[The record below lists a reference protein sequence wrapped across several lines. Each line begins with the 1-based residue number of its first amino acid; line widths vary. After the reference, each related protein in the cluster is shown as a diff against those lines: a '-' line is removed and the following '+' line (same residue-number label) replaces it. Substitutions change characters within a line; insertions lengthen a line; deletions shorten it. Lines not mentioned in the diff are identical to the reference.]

1 MSDDA
6 QTPLL
11 RFDFTNGLQRG
22 SQLMLYPRY
31 LVHRSDSHVETVPFS
46 RITALKVAFERDSRR
61 LGWGVALVIVALLLL
76 AIAAPIGSLSHGAAQ
91 EMMASAQGV
100 GRALYSLFRFIE
112 GVAAVLPAIA
122 RRRAR
127 RRGARRARL
136 ARRDHA
142 HAGSRRRGARL
153 FGAWARYAASRL
165 RRDGCRASD
174 GGSPV
179 GLV

>member
-46 RITALKVAFERDSRR
+46 RITSIRVSFQRDPRR
-61 LGWGVALVIVALLLL
+61 LGWGIACVVIALFLL
-76 AIAAPIGSLSHGAAQ
+76 AVSAPLGSFAHGAAQ
-91 EMMASAQGV
+91 EMAQSAQGV
-100 GRALYSLFRFIE
+100 ARALYSLFRFIE

-122 RRRAR
+122 LAAALGGAALGVLGW
-127 RRGARRARL
+127 RGATTLTLVLGGAERAYSVRGRDTLLLDFAEMAAERL
-136 ARRDHA
+136 MAAAR
-142 HAGSRRRGARL
+142 
-153 FGAWARYAASRL
+153 
-165 RRDGCRASD
+165 
-174 GGSPV
+174 
-179 GLV
+179 